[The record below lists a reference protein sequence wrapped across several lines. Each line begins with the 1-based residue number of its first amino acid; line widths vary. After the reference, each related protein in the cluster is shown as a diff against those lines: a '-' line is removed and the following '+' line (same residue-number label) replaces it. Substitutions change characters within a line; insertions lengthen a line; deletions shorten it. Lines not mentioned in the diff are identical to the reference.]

1 MTDTVLTA
9 NQIIL
14 NRTDDSSFRALWIS
28 SDRKEAYW
36 ISLSSNRQVPERL
49 PVAEIEAGLLSGQYA
64 IAVDSFSGRNSNP
77 SASAIRRRDE
87 IWSLISEIVIQ
98 EPAVYHLHERS
109 RMLREISQRS
119 GIQTSNLYKHLARY
133 WKGGMTP
140 NALLPFFENR
150 GKSGNPYS
158 GKEQRRGR
166 KKVPGAEG
174 KALTQEDIQHFT
186 DAILTWYMG
195 TEKLTLEKVY
205 KNMQDAWYVTKDEN
219 GVPIALDP
227 DQVPSR
233 SQFLYWHQKNK
244 NMLAEAKSRDG
255 DKNYPLKNRASI
267 EKTETFLSGPCA
279 SSQIDA
285 TIADIFLV
293 SQGNREKIVGRPTMY
308 FLMDSFTRIVLG
320 MHITLESPS
329 WKSASMCILNS
340 MEDKV
345 EFCAKYGI
353 QITEQDWPCHHIPN
367 VLIGDRGEMESV
379 AADLLVNQ
387 LNIRIENMPPYRGD
401 LKGIIEQHFHLIDV
415 DLAHLPGKM
424 GKDYGERCTEDYRL
438 NARLTLNEFIAIII
452 HYVLQYNNHHY
463 MENYGK
469 TLQMQQMSIR
479 PIPRELWNFGMKY
492 LSGAQRTFSKAVV
505 RYAILPT
512 EKASITDHGILF
524 RGLFYGCDQGF
535 REHWFD
541 SARISGREA
550 ITISFDPRD
559 ASFIYFKPSFNDEAV
574 ECYLLD
580 SNKITGRFSTA
591 ELQQMQDAER
601 IEREAYRSTEDLQS
615 SITNHKIDEII
626 QKAIAAFP
634 DKPERSNHQ
643 RVSDIKT
650 NRKEEIE
657 RQYQESVRKKEE
669 PAPVQP
675 APASGKSLI
684 QQMLEAELNE
694 AYGLE

>member
-14 NRTDDSSFRALWIS
+14 NRTDNSSFRALWIS
-28 SDRKEAYW
+28 SDREEAYW
-36 ISLSSNRQVPERL
+36 ISLSSSRQVPERM
-49 PVAEIEAGLLSGQYA
+49 PVAEIEAGLFSGQYA
-64 IAVDSFSGRNSNP
+64 IAADSFSGRNSNP
-77 SASAIRRRDE
+77 SASAIQRRDE
-87 IWSLISEIVIQ
+87 IWNLISEIVIQ

-150 GKSGNPYS
+150 GKSGDPYS

-166 KKVPGAEG
+166 KKAPGAEG
-174 KALTQEDIQHFT
+174 KALTPEDIQHFT

-205 KNMQDAWYVTKDEN
+205 KNMQDTWYVTKDEN

-244 NMLAEAKSRDG
+244 NILAEAKSRGG

-293 SQGNREKIVGRPTMY
+293 SQSNREKIVGRPTMY
-308 FLMDSFTRIVLG
+308 FLLDSFTRIVLG

-345 EFCAKYGI
+345 EFCARYGI
-353 QITEQDWPCHHIPN
+353 QITEEDWPCHHIPN
-367 VLIGDRGEMESV
+367 VLVGDRGEMESV
-379 AADLLVNQ
+379 AADLLVNR

-415 DLAHLPGKM
+415 DMAHLPGKM
-424 GKDYGERCTEDYRL
+424 GKDFGERCTEDYRL

-492 LSGAQRTFSKAVV
+492 LSGAQRTLSKAVV

-550 ITISFDPRD
+550 ITVSFDPRD
-559 ASFIYFKPSFNDEAV
+559 ASFIYYKPSHNDEPV

-601 IEREAYRSTEDLQS
+601 VEREAYRSTEDLQS

-675 APASGKSLI
+675 ASASGKSLI

>member
-1 MTDTVLTA
+1 MNDTVLTA

-14 NRTDDSSFRALWIS
+14 NRTDDSSFRSLWIS
-28 SDRKEAYW
+28 SDREEAYW
-36 ISLSSNRQVPERL
+36 ISLSSSRQVPERM

-64 IAVDSFSGRNSNP
+64 IAVDSFSGRGSNP
-77 SASAIRRRDE
+77 SSSAVRRRDE
-87 IWSLISEIVIQ
+87 IWNLISEIVIQ

-119 GIQTSNLYKHLARY
+119 GIQTSNLYKYLARY

-150 GKSGNPYS
+150 GKSGNPLS

-166 KKVPGAEG
+166 KKSPGAEG
-174 KALTQEDIQHFT
+174 KSLTPEDIQHFT

-205 KNMQDAWYVTKDEN
+205 KNMQDTWYVTRDEN
-219 GVPIALDP
+219 GFPVSLDP

-244 NMLAEAKSRDG
+244 NVLAEVRSRGG
-255 DKNYPLKNRASI
+255 DKNYPLKSRASI

-293 SQGNREKIVGRPTMY
+293 SQDNREKIVGRPTMY
-308 FLMDSFTRIVLG
+308 FLMDSFSRIVLG

-353 QITEQDWPCHHIPN
+353 QITEEDWPCHHIPN
-367 VLIGDRGEMESV
+367 VLVGDRGEMESV

-424 GKDYGERCTEDYRL
+424 GKDYGERCTRDYRL
-438 NARLTLNEFIAIII
+438 NARLTLSEFIAIIL
-452 HYVLQYNNHHY
+452 HYVLLYNNHHY

-469 TLQMQQMSIR
+469 TLQMRQMSIR
-479 PIPRELWNFGMKY
+479 PIPRDLWNFGMKY
-492 LSGAQRTFSKAVV
+492 LSGAQRTLSKTAV

-541 SARISGREA
+541 SARVSGREA
-550 ITISFDPRD
+550 ITVSFDPRD
-559 ASFIYFKPSFNDEAV
+559 ASFIYFKPSHNDEAV

-580 SNKITGRFSTA
+580 SNKITGHFSTA
-591 ELQQMQDAER
+591 ELQHMQDAER

-615 SITNHKIDEII
+615 SVTHHKIDEIV
-626 QKAIAAFP
+626 QKAVAAFP
-634 DKPERSNHQ
+634 DNPERSNHQ
-643 RVSDIKT
+643 RVSDIKA
-650 NRKEEIE
+650 NRKEEIK
-657 RQYQESVRKKEE
+657 RQYQESVRKKDK
-669 PAPVQP
+669 PSLDSPPPQ
-675 APASGKSLI
+675 GKSLI
-684 QQMLEAELNE
+684 QQMLEKELNE

>member
-1 MTDTVLTA
+1 MNDTVLTA

-14 NRTDDSSFRALWIS
+14 NRTDDSSFRSLWIS
-28 SDRKEAYW
+28 SDREEAYW
-36 ISLSSNRQVPERL
+36 ISLSSNRQVPERM

-64 IAVDSFSGRNSNP
+64 IAVDSFSGRGSNP
-77 SASAIRRRDE
+77 SSSAVRRRDE
-87 IWSLISEIVIQ
+87 IWNLISEIVIQ

-119 GIQTSNLYKHLARY
+119 GIQTSNLYKYLARY

-150 GKSGNPYS
+150 GKSGIPLS

-166 KKVPGAEG
+166 KKSPGAEG
-174 KALTQEDIQHFT
+174 KSLTPEDIQHFT

-205 KNMQDAWYVTKDEN
+205 KNMQDTWYVTRDEN
-219 GVPIALDP
+219 GIPVSLDP

-244 NMLAEAKSRDG
+244 NILAEVKSRGG
-255 DKNYPLKNRASI
+255 DKNYPLKSRASI

-293 SQGNREKIVGRPTMY
+293 SQDNREKIVGRPTMY
-308 FLMDSFTRIVLG
+308 FLMDSFSRIVLG

-353 QITEQDWPCHHIPN
+353 QITEEDWPCHHIPN
-367 VLIGDRGEMESV
+367 VLVGDRGEMESV

-424 GKDYGERCTEDYRL
+424 GKDYGERCTRDYRL
-438 NARLTLNEFIAIII
+438 NARLTLSEFIAIIL
-452 HYVLQYNNHHY
+452 HYVLLYNNHHY

-469 TLQMQQMSIR
+469 TLQMRQMSIR
-479 PIPRELWNFGMKY
+479 PIPRDLWNFGMKY
-492 LSGAQRTFSKAVV
+492 LSGAQRTLSKAAV

-541 SARISGREA
+541 SARVSGREA
-550 ITISFDPRD
+550 ITVSFDPRD
-559 ASFIYFKPSFNDEAV
+559 ASFIYFKPSHNDEAV

-580 SNKITGRFSTA
+580 SNKITGHFSTA
-591 ELQQMQDAER
+591 ELQHMQDAER

-615 SITNHKIDEII
+615 SVTNHKIDEIV
-626 QKAIAAFP
+626 QKAVAAFP
-634 DKPERSNHQ
+634 DNPEKSNHQ
-643 RVSDIKT
+643 RVSDIKA
-650 NRKEEIE
+650 NRKEEIR
-657 RQYQESVRKKEE
+657 RQYQESVRKMDK
-669 PAPVQP
+669 PSPDSPPSQ
-675 APASGKSLI
+675 GKSLI
-684 QQMLEAELNE
+684 QQMLEKELNE